1 MESIF
6 SDIRAEIESINAEQ
20 IRSKIESLVDA
31 LDVLRQDG
39 AITNDAYLD
48 AGAIHGGLM
57 MLSFFFWSGVL
68 VTWSRM
74 GSMGLRCAMHC
85 VSFQERICRFF
96 FLFFHLK

>member
-1 MESIF
+1 MESLL
-6 SDIRAEIESINAEQ
+6 SEIRAEIKSVTADQ

-57 MLSFFFWSGVL
+57 MLSNLIEVGIDRTEVKSHMEDL
-68 VTWSRM
+68 ISRAKRVEEVHP
-74 GSMGLRCAMHC
+74 GLMASVDAAIR
-85 VSFQERICRFF
+85 
-96 FLFFHLK
+96 

>member
-1 MESIF
+1 MESIL
-6 SDIRAEIESINAEQ
+6 SEIRAQIKTVTADE

-57 MLSFFFWSGVL
+57 MLSNLIEVGIDRGEVQSHMEDLIVRAQRVEEVHPGMTASVD
-68 VTWSRM
+68 S
-74 GSMGLRCAMHC
+74 AM
-85 VSFQERICRFF
+85 R
-96 FLFFHLK
+96 

>member
-1 MESIF
+1 MESLL
-6 SDIRAEIESINAEQ
+6 SEIRAEIKSVTADQ

-57 MLSFFFWSGVL
+57 MLSNLIEVGIDRTEVKSHMEDL
-68 VTWSRM
+68 ISRAQRVEEVHP
-74 GSMGLRCAMHC
+74 GLLASVDAAIR
-85 VSFQERICRFF
+85 
-96 FLFFHLK
+96 